1 MKKLNINHSMNT
13 NHSSN
18 TKHLLKKKH
27 SPNIALL
34 LLLFLSIAL
43 IAGYIL
49 WGLTE
54 KNVGFFLPRRLIKMG
69 AVILVS
75 YCIGYSAVAFQTIT
89 NNRILTPSVLGLDSL
104 YLFIQ
109 TFVVFFFGSSS
120 LSMMT
125 GYTEFFI
132 SVGAM
137 VGASM
142 LIFLFLFKGDG
153 HNIYFIVLAGMI
165 LGNLF
170 SGMSTFMQV
179 LLDPNEFTILQG
191 SMFASFSNINQELF
205 GLCTVIVGVIIVATW
220 KDMKQLDVVS
230 LGPDHAINLGV
241 PYKKLVFKTMIVI
254 AILVSIST
262 VLVGPITFLGILV
275 VSLSREMLKTYRHT
289 KLVLGACLLG
299 CVALTFGLIVVE
311 RIFQYTTTVSVI
323 INFIGGVYFI
333 YLMLKE
339 SKR

>member
-1 MKKLNINHSMNT
+1 MIGSSTNRSLNDNKLKRNSRCA
-13 NHSSN
+13 
-18 TKHLLKKKH
+18 TKTLGIILML
-27 SPNIALL
+27 SLI
-34 LLLFLSIAL
+34 LFAI
-43 IAGYIL
+43 YIG
-49 WGLTE
+49 WGLTA
-54 KNVGFFLPRRLIKMG
+54 KNVGFFLPRRLMKLG

-104 YLFIQ
+104 YLFLQ
-109 TFVVFFFGSSS
+109 TFIVFFFGTGS

-125 GYTEFFI
+125 GYTEFFL

-137 VGASM
+137 VGCSM
-142 LIFLFLFKGDG
+142 LIFFFLFKGEA

-191 SMFASFSNINQELF
+191 SMFASFSKINEELF
-205 GLCTVIVGVIIVATW
+205 GLCAVIVILLILFTW
-220 KDMKQLDVVS
+220 KDCKQLDVLS

-241 PYKKLVFKTMIVI
+241 PYKALVLKTMII
-254 AILVSIST
+254 ISIMISIST

-275 VSLSREMLKTYRHT
+275 VSLSREMLRTYQHT
-289 KLVLGACLLG
+289 KLILGAFLLG
-299 CVALTFGLIVVE
+299 CAALTLGLLIVE
-311 RIFQYTTTVSVI
+311 RIFQYSTTVGVI
-323 INFIGGVYFI
+323 INFVGGVYFI

>member
-1 MKKLNINHSMNT
+1 MLKFEEKKT
-13 NHSSN
+13 
-18 TKHLLKKKH
+18 
-27 SPNIALL
+27 SPNRVLIVMAIVTIL
-34 LLLFLSIAL
+34 L
-43 IAGYIL
+43 IAAYLL
-49 WGLTE
+49 WGLTAR
-54 KNVGFFLPRRLIKMG
+54 NIGFFLPRRLIKIG

-75 YCIGYSAVAFQTIT
+75 YCVGYSSVAFQTVT

-109 TFVVFFFGSSS
+109 TFVVFVFGSGK

-125 GYTEFFI
+125 GYLEFFI

-137 VGASM
+137 VGASV
-142 LIFLFLFKGDG
+142 LIFLFMFRGDG

-170 SGMSTFMQV
+170 GGMSTFMQV

-191 SMFASFSNINQELF
+191 SMFASFNNVNKDLF
-205 GLCTVIVGVIIVATW
+205 GLCAVIVVVLIVFTV
-220 KDMKQLDVVS
+220 KDMRQLDVLS
-230 LGPDHAINLGV
+230 LGPDHAINLGI
-241 PYKKLVFKTMIVI
+241 PYKKLVFKTMVLI
-254 AILVSIST
+254 AVVVSIST

-275 VSLSREMLKTYRHT
+275 ASLSREMQKTYHHT
-289 KLVLGACLLG
+289 KLIAGSSLLG
-299 CVALTFGLIVVE
+299 CAALTFGLIIVE
-311 RIFQYTTTVSVI
+311 RIFQYGTTVSVI
-323 INFIGGVYFI
+323 INFVGGVYFI